1 MMVKCSRL
9 SSISGPCLISMES
22 ARFDDGTNWPAAGDV
37 TNQKPPKVN
46 NTKSNFALFIWTP
59 QQRFTCKLNFG
70 TAVNPA
76 FGKQHGLNSTLRLSG
91 WSHSTAQSRRD
102 EPVERVSNHQVYV
115 LFDSSQCHYG
125 IGIVGSG
132 GTPHIAVAHGGS
144 GGVGIRKSFPWVAAV
159 PPVLHTPVNVFISG
173 NGRVKPSVSVCRKAT
188 IWFSSVSVKLSMPT
202 VMSSLFFTSAIG
214 QQSTFSVVPAG
225 QCPEVIVGK
234 GKASLV
240 L

>member
-1 MMVKCSRL
+1 MRIDLRANFWTAISLAWAKRRRL
-9 SSISGPCLISMES
+9 KS
-22 ARFDDGTNWPAAGDV
+22 AL
-37 TNQKPPKVN
+37 
-46 NTKSNFALFIWTP
+46 S
-59 QQRFTCKLNFG
+59 
-70 TAVNPA
+70 
-76 FGKQHGLNSTLRLSG
+76 LRLVPFDPAVAKGPAKGESQQVLG
-91 WSHSTAQSRRD
+91 VSPFGSSSRC
-102 EPVERVSNHQVYV
+102 P
-115 LFDSSQCHYG
+115 YG

-132 GTPHIAVAHGGS
+132 ARPHIAAGHGGS

-159 PPVLHTPVNVFISG
+159 PPVMHMPVKVPISGYGVVNPSVNVWR
-173 NGRVKPSVSVCRKAT
+173 NAT
-188 IWFSSVSVKLSMPT
+188 IWFSSVSVKPSIPT